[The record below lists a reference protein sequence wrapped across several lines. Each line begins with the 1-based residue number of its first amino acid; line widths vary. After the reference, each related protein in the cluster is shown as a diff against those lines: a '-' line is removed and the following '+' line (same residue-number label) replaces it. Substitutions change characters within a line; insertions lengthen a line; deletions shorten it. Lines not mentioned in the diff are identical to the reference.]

1 MRPALALLALALL
14 SLTACDPA
22 GTGSAL
28 LVTNVKGYTL
38 QGDSLHRFEA
48 IIIDSGRVVA
58 TGSTRA
64 LRDEYPTAREQDG
77 GGRALLPGFI
87 DAHGHVLGLGRLS
100 RQLNLEGCR
109 SIGELRTRLAAYAAV
124 HPRRDSTDTGWIV
137 GRGWN
142 QELWAE
148 RRFPTAADLDSAVA
162 DRPVYLERVDGHAAV
177 VNSRALAL
185 AGVTARTV
193 PPVGGEIIRSA
204 IGLPTGLLV
213 DNAAGL
219 VGGVI
224 PPPSVAED
232 SAALASALAQL
243 RAVGL
248 TGVHDAG
255 ISLRDW
261 RLYDQFGRQ
270 GLLTTRLY
278 ALAGHGQPGYD
289 SLLAMGPVVGRYG
302 DRLSLR
308 AVKIYGDG
316 ALGSRGAALLEPY
329 ADRPTTRGLMFLTPA
344 QLQGLVSTAAQ
355 RGFQVCVHAI
365 GDAANRQVL
374 DAYEALA
381 KADPRATTAR
391 HRIEHAQVVH
401 PADFARFKR
410 LGVIASM
417 QPTHATSDKNMA
429 EQRLGP
435 ERLKGAYAWRTMLEQ
450 GAHFAAGSDFPVES
464 PNPLWGW
471 YAAVTRQDTLG
482 LPAGGWQPH
491 QALTLVEGLRAFTLG
506 GAYAGFMETHVGSL
520 ERGKWADFV
529 LLSADPF
536 TTAPDGL
543 WRIRVVET
551 WLAGERVYQA
561 P

>member
-87 DAHGHVLGLGRLS
+87 DAHGHVLGLGRMS

-109 SIGELRTRLAAYAAV
+109 SIGELRTRLAAYAAA
-124 HPRRDSTDTGWIV
+124 HPRRDSTDAGWIV

-185 AGVTARTV
+185 AGVTARTL

-219 VGGVI
+219 VSVVI

-261 RLYDQFGRQ
+261 RL
-270 GLLTTRLY
+270 
-278 ALAGHGQPGYD
+278 
-289 SLLAMGPVVGRYG
+289 
-302 DRLSLR
+302 
-308 AVKIYGDG
+308 
-316 ALGSRGAALLEPY
+316 
-329 ADRPTTRGLMFLTPA
+329 
-344 QLQGLVSTAAQ
+344 
-355 RGFQVCVHAI
+355 
-365 GDAANRQVL
+365 
-374 DAYEALA
+374 
-381 KADPRATTAR
+381 
-391 HRIEHAQVVH
+391 
-401 PADFARFKR
+401 
-410 LGVIASM
+410 
-417 QPTHATSDKNMA
+417 
-429 EQRLGP
+429 
-435 ERLKGAYAWRTMLEQ
+435 
-450 GAHFAAGSDFPVES
+450 
-464 PNPLWGW
+464 
-471 YAAVTRQDTLG
+471 
-482 LPAGGWQPH
+482 
-491 QALTLVEGLRAFTLG
+491 
-506 GAYAGFMETHVGSL
+506 
-520 ERGKWADFV
+520 
-529 LLSADPF
+529 
-536 TTAPDGL
+536 
-543 WRIRVVET
+543 
-551 WLAGERVYQA
+551 
-561 P
+561 